1 MKSILVY
8 SLYAAVWLSKHG
20 FPWFIIIIVRQKT
33 YLSTSNTWLFHKYVL
48 IGVNQMSAANSE
60 IVFFKGLNVFLA
72 FKWKEISNLTWG
84 KRMRKSSIH
93 TSHFPAHACI
103 LLTLFILSKIGDN
116 IYPHFIIIG
125 DSSLQLRYCSI
136 RNCSD
141 QYVSFVEQYFVPKR
155 TC

>member
-1 MKSILVY
+1 MFTGIQLVC
-8 SLYAAVWLSKHG
+8 SCVAVEAWLSMIHNNYCETKDLLIHEQHL
-20 FPWFIIIIVRQKT
+20 IISQICIDWCE
-33 YLSTSNTWLFHKYVL
+33 SNDCSQFW
-48 IGVNQMSAANSE
+48 NS
-60 IVFFKGLNVFLA
+60 FFLKGLNVFLA

-93 TSHFPAHACI
+93 TSHFPANACI

-116 IYPHFIIIG
+116 IYPHSIIIG

-141 QYVSFVEQYFVPKR
+141 QYVSFVEQYFVPKKTR
-155 TC
+155 